1 MGNLKPEDLYKDDY
15 KAFHRNKL
23 LAEAFYLTGDVEKYG
38 TGFIRIRKYLE
49 EYPDVSYLIS
59 SDGYFIQV
67 ILAEREVFQDTM
79 QDTMQDAIQDTMQV
93 NALIMV
99 MKGVLTREEIQ
110 SKLQLANR
118 DYFRKEYLKPAL
130 DSGLIEM
137 TIHHKP
143 TSRNQKYRL
152 TTKGKERQRK
162 LNE

>member
-1 MGNLKPEDLYKDDY
+1 M
-15 KAFHRNKL
+15 
-23 LAEAFYLTGDVEKYG
+23 
-38 TGFIRIRKYLE
+38 
-49 EYPDVSYLIS
+49 
-59 SDGYFIQV
+59 QV
-67 ILAEREVFQDTM
+67 IVNERKVTQDTP

-99 MKGVLTREEIQ
+99 MEGVLTREEIQ

-137 TIHHKP
+137 TIPRKP